1 MVITDIL
8 LLGKIRGIIM
18 MIIIS
23 GMKKIK
29 IIALIIFLLV
39 LILIALSFFKLPINT
54 ITNNLVKEQTK
65 NNVFLTSS
73 GEQSLILLPKPQ
85 IEINDASFSIQNDLV
100 VAEVK
105 TKNIKF
111 SRSLL
116 NNDNVTIYVP
126 NATIENLDITSL
138 ENDVLLEGDLENL
151 EIRILSSEKSTEI
164 FSNIFSY
171 KEAKVQFD
179 ALIEDE
185 ALKKFKF
192 SIQNLD
198 VNELVLLLDQNY
210 QKFFKQINFDTIDI
224 DGEYTQNNFSIN
236 NLILNFSENSQLNL
250 SGLINLDNIFNSKLN
265 IQGSNIPLEIISQFL
280 QNINLVDIS
289 ILPKGNLVNFDIE
302 YSDYIKINTLSYV
315 TQYESK
321 IDLKGSFNYIDF
333 SDIDV
338 EIDIASTSSID
349 ISSLIQLIF
358 PTLKSDFI
366 DFDKL
371 SLSSI
376 LKGKDLKIKEFNLSK
391 DEAFISV
398 LGDINLGD
406 FSKRGLQI
414 KVNNFNQY
422 HLIPN
427 VQIKEALNQL
437 NNSYLDMEGTL
448 INDEVLINSLDV
460 FQENELKLSVNG
472 EINLS
477 NIQQTFLKINLHRL
491 KSNDLRK
498 LAEYSNQIDFIE
510 YLDLFLFD
518 NMKGNIIV
526 DLSTNSYVLENIEI
540 TQDESIS
547 TISGKIFEEK
557 FSGKINLKSLNLE
570 NLEKFFLKSSRLNGL
585 LDLEIDISQ
594 PIDLNIITGIN
605 GEIKGK
611 VNINVKEEEIA
622 LLLFMQSLSQDIEDF
637 EQINQLINTLS
648 LSFINNNISFKGIIT
663 NPSNKKL
670 IIKDLIFTS
679 SNNQELKGEIEYFHP
694 NYKITLF
701 DILDQDDFIIKFDNG
716 LYTYERV
723 IPDGTIRKPIEELI
737 QKNINKIFENL
748 LQ

>member
-1 MVITDIL
+1 
-8 LLGKIRGIIM
+8 
-18 MIIIS
+18 
-23 GMKKIK
+23 MKKIK

-100 VAEVK
+100 VADVK

-289 ILPKGNLVNFDIE
+289 ILPKGNLANFDIE

-338 EIDIASTSSID
+338 EIGIASTSSKD

-391 DEAFISV
+391 DETFISV

-427 VQIKEALNQL
+427 VHIKEALNQL
-437 NNSYLDMEGTL
+437 NNSYLDMDGTL
-448 INDEVLINSLDV
+448 INDEVFFNSLDV

-498 LAEYSNQIDFIE
+498 LAEYSNQIDYIE
-510 YLDLFLFD
+510 YFELFLFD

-585 LDLEIDISQ
+585 LDLEIDISE

>member
-1 MVITDIL
+1 
-8 LLGKIRGIIM
+8 
-18 MIIIS
+18 
-23 GMKKIK
+23 MKKIK

-65 NNVFLTSS
+65 KNVFLTTS

-100 VAEVK
+100 VADVK

-116 NNDNVTIYVP
+116 NNDNITIYVP
-126 NATIENLDITSL
+126 NAAIENLDITSL

-210 QKFFKQINFDTIDI
+210 QKFLKQINFDTIDI

-289 ILPKGNLVNFDIE
+289 ILPKGNLANFDIE

-338 EIDIASTSSID
+338 EIGIASTSSKD

-391 DEAFISV
+391 DETFISV

-427 VQIKEALNQL
+427 VHIKEALNQL
-437 NNSYLDMEGTL
+437 NNSYLDMDGTL
-448 INDEVLINSLDV
+448 INDEVFFNSLDV

-498 LAEYSNQIDFIE
+498 LAEYSNQIDYIE
-510 YLDLFLFD
+510 YFELFLFD

>member
-1 MVITDIL
+1 
-8 LLGKIRGIIM
+8 
-18 MIIIS
+18 
-23 GMKKIK
+23 MKKIK

-100 VAEVK
+100 VADVK

-210 QKFFKQINFDTIDI
+210 QKFLKQINFDTIDI

-289 ILPKGNLVNFDIE
+289 ILPKGNLANFDIE

-338 EIDIASTSSID
+338 EIGIASTSSKD

-391 DEAFISV
+391 DETFISV

-427 VQIKEALNQL
+427 VHIKEALNQL
-437 NNSYLDMEGTL
+437 NNSYLDMDGTL
-448 INDEVLINSLDV
+448 INDEVFFNSLDI

-498 LAEYSNQIDFIE
+498 LAEYSNQIDYIE
-510 YLDLFLFD
+510 YFELFLFD

>member
-1 MVITDIL
+1 
-8 LLGKIRGIIM
+8 
-18 MIIIS
+18 
-23 GMKKIK
+23 MKKIK

-65 NNVFLTSS
+65 NNVFLTTS

-100 VAEVK
+100 VADVK

-210 QKFFKQINFDTIDI
+210 QKFLKQINFDTIDI

-289 ILPKGNLVNFDIE
+289 ILPKGNLANFDIE

-338 EIDIASTSSID
+338 EIGIASTSSKD

-366 DFDKL
+366 NFDKL

-391 DEAFISV
+391 DETFISV

-427 VQIKEALNQL
+427 VHIKEALNQL
-437 NNSYLDMEGTL
+437 NNSYLDMDGTL
-448 INDEVLINSLDV
+448 INDEVFFNSLDV

-498 LAEYSNQIDFIE
+498 LAEYSNQIDYIE

>member
-1 MVITDIL
+1 
-8 LLGKIRGIIM
+8 
-18 MIIIS
+18 
-23 GMKKIK
+23 MKKIK

-65 NNVFLTSS
+65 NNVFLTTS

-100 VAEVK
+100 VADVK

-210 QKFFKQINFDTIDI
+210 QKFLKQINFDTIDI

-289 ILPKGNLVNFDIE
+289 ILPKGNLANFDIE

-338 EIDIASTSSID
+338 EIGIASTSSKD

-391 DEAFISV
+391 DETFISV

-427 VQIKEALNQL
+427 VHIKEALNQL
-437 NNSYLDMEGTL
+437 NNSYLDMDGTL
-448 INDEVLINSLDV
+448 INDEVFFNSLDV

-498 LAEYSNQIDFIE
+498 LAEYSNQIDYIE
-510 YLDLFLFD
+510 YFELFLFD

-648 LSFINNNISFKGIIT
+648 LSFINNNIFFKGIIT

>member
-1 MVITDIL
+1 
-8 LLGKIRGIIM
+8 
-18 MIIIS
+18 
-23 GMKKIK
+23 MKKLK

-171 KEAKVQFD
+171 KEAKFQFD

-289 ILPKGNLVNFDIE
+289 ILPKGNLANFDIE

-338 EIDIASTSSID
+338 EIDIASTSSKD

-648 LSFINNNISFKGIIT
+648 LSFINNDISFKGIIT

>member
-1 MVITDIL
+1 
-8 LLGKIRGIIM
+8 
-18 MIIIS
+18 
-23 GMKKIK
+23 MKKIK

-100 VAEVK
+100 VADVK
-105 TKNIKF
+105 TKNTKF

-210 QKFFKQINFDTIDI
+210 QKFLKQINFDTIDI

-289 ILPKGNLVNFDIE
+289 ILPKGNLANFDIE

-338 EIDIASTSSID
+338 EIDIASTSSKD

-391 DEAFISV
+391 DETFISV

-427 VQIKEALNQL
+427 VHIKEALNQL
-437 NNSYLDMEGTL
+437 NNSYLDMDGTL
-448 INDEVLINSLDV
+448 INDEVFFNSLDV

-498 LAEYSNQIDFIE
+498 LAEYSNQIDYIE
-510 YLDLFLFD
+510 YFELFLFD

-648 LSFINNNISFKGIIT
+648 LSFINNDISFKGIIT

>member
-1 MVITDIL
+1 
-8 LLGKIRGIIM
+8 
-18 MIIIS
+18 
-23 GMKKIK
+23 MKKLK

-338 EIDIASTSSID
+338 EIDIASTSSKD

-477 NIQQTFLKINLHRL
+477 NIQQTFLKINLYRL

-694 NYKITLF
+694 NYNITLF

>member
-1 MVITDIL
+1 
-8 LLGKIRGIIM
+8 
-18 MIIIS
+18 
-23 GMKKIK
+23 MKKIK

-65 NNVFLTSS
+65 NNVFLTTS

-100 VAEVK
+100 VADVK

-210 QKFFKQINFDTIDI
+210 QKFLKQINFDTIDI

-289 ILPKGNLVNFDIE
+289 ILPKGNLANFDIE

-338 EIDIASTSSID
+338 EIGIASTSSKD

-376 LKGKDLKIKEFNLSK
+376 LKGKDLKIKELNLSK
-391 DEAFISV
+391 DETFISV

-427 VQIKEALNQL
+427 VHIKEALNQL
-437 NNSYLDMEGTL
+437 NNSYLDMDGTL
-448 INDEVLINSLDV
+448 INDEVFFNSLDV

-498 LAEYSNQIDFIE
+498 LAEYSNQIDYIE
-510 YLDLFLFD
+510 YFELFLFD

>member
-1 MVITDIL
+1 M
-8 LLGKIRGIIM
+8 
-18 MIIIS
+18 
-23 GMKKIK
+23 
-29 IIALIIFLLV
+29 
-39 LILIALSFFKLPINT
+39 
-54 ITNNLVKEQTK
+54 
-65 NNVFLTSS
+65 
-73 GEQSLILLPKPQ
+73 
-85 IEINDASFSIQNDLV
+85 
-100 VAEVK
+100 
-105 TKNIKF
+105 
-111 SRSLL
+111 
-116 NNDNVTIYVP
+116 
-126 NATIENLDITSL
+126 
-138 ENDVLLEGDLENL
+138 
-151 EIRILSSEKSTEI
+151 
-164 FSNIFSY
+164 
-171 KEAKVQFD
+171 
-179 ALIEDE
+179 
-185 ALKKFKF
+185 
-192 SIQNLD
+192 
-198 VNELVLLLDQNY
+198 
-210 QKFFKQINFDTIDI
+210 
-224 DGEYTQNNFSIN
+224 
-236 NLILNFSENSQLNL
+236 
-250 SGLINLDNIFNSKLN
+250 
-265 IQGSNIPLEIISQFL
+265 
-280 QNINLVDIS
+280 
-289 ILPKGNLVNFDIE
+289 
-302 YSDYIKINTLSYV
+302 
-315 TQYESK
+315 
-321 IDLKGSFNYIDF
+321 
-333 SDIDV
+333 
-338 EIDIASTSSID
+338 
-349 ISSLIQLIF
+349 
-358 PTLKSDFI
+358 KSDFI

-391 DEAFISV
+391 DEAFISF

-477 NIQQTFLKINLHRL
+477 NIQQTFLKINLYRL

-648 LSFINNNISFKGIIT
+648 LSFINNDISFKGIIT

-694 NYKITLF
+694 NYNITLF

>member
-1 MVITDIL
+1 
-8 LLGKIRGIIM
+8 
-18 MIIIS
+18 
-23 GMKKIK
+23 MKKIK

-65 NNVFLTSS
+65 NNVFLTTS

-100 VAEVK
+100 VADVK

-289 ILPKGNLVNFDIE
+289 ILPKGNLANFDIE

-338 EIDIASTSSID
+338 EIGIASTSSKD

-391 DEAFISV
+391 DETFISV

-427 VQIKEALNQL
+427 VHIKEALNQL
-437 NNSYLDMEGTL
+437 NNSYLDMDGTL
-448 INDEVLINSLDV
+448 INDEVFFNSLDV

-498 LAEYSNQIDFIE
+498 LAEYSNQIDYIE
-510 YLDLFLFD
+510 YFELFLFD

>member
-1 MVITDIL
+1 
-8 LLGKIRGIIM
+8 
-18 MIIIS
+18 
-23 GMKKIK
+23 MKKIK

-65 NNVFLTSS
+65 NNVFLTTS

-100 VAEVK
+100 VADVK

-338 EIDIASTSSID
+338 EIDIASTSSKD

-498 LAEYSNQIDFIE
+498 LAEYSNQIDYIE
-510 YLDLFLFD
+510 YFELFLFD

-648 LSFINNNISFKGIIT
+648 LSFINNDISFKGIIT

-694 NYKITLF
+694 NYNITLF

>member
-1 MVITDIL
+1 
-8 LLGKIRGIIM
+8 
-18 MIIIS
+18 
-23 GMKKIK
+23 
-29 IIALIIFLLV
+29 
-39 LILIALSFFKLPINT
+39 
-54 ITNNLVKEQTK
+54 
-65 NNVFLTSS
+65 
-73 GEQSLILLPKPQ
+73 
-85 IEINDASFSIQNDLV
+85 
-100 VAEVK
+100 
-105 TKNIKF
+105 
-111 SRSLL
+111 
-116 NNDNVTIYVP
+116 
-126 NATIENLDITSL
+126 
-138 ENDVLLEGDLENL
+138 
-151 EIRILSSEKSTEI
+151 
-164 FSNIFSY
+164 
-171 KEAKVQFD
+171 
-179 ALIEDE
+179 
-185 ALKKFKF
+185 
-192 SIQNLD
+192 
-198 VNELVLLLDQNY
+198 
-210 QKFFKQINFDTIDI
+210 
-224 DGEYTQNNFSIN
+224 
-236 NLILNFSENSQLNL
+236 
-250 SGLINLDNIFNSKLN
+250 
-265 IQGSNIPLEIISQFL
+265 
-280 QNINLVDIS
+280 
-289 ILPKGNLVNFDIE
+289 
-302 YSDYIKINTLSYV
+302 
-315 TQYESK
+315 
-321 IDLKGSFNYIDF
+321 
-333 SDIDV
+333 
-338 EIDIASTSSID
+338 
-349 ISSLIQLIF
+349 
-358 PTLKSDFI
+358 
-366 DFDKL
+366 
-371 SLSSI
+371 
-376 LKGKDLKIKEFNLSK
+376 
-391 DEAFISV
+391 
-398 LGDINLGD
+398 
-406 FSKRGLQI
+406 LQI

-427 VQIKEALNQL
+427 VHIKEALNQL
-437 NNSYLDMEGTL
+437 NNSYLDMDGTL
-448 INDEVLINSLDV
+448 INDEVFFNSLDV

-498 LAEYSNQIDFIE
+498 LAEYSNQIDYIE
-510 YLDLFLFD
+510 YFELFLFD

>member
-1 MVITDIL
+1 
-8 LLGKIRGIIM
+8 
-18 MIIIS
+18 
-23 GMKKIK
+23 MKKIK

-65 NNVFLTSS
+65 NNVFLTTS

-100 VAEVK
+100 VADVK

-210 QKFFKQINFDTIDI
+210 QKFLKQINFDTIDI

-289 ILPKGNLVNFDIE
+289 ILPKGNLANFDIE

-338 EIDIASTSSID
+338 EIGIASTSSKD

-391 DEAFISV
+391 DETFISV

-427 VQIKEALNQL
+427 VHIKEALNQL
-437 NNSYLDMEGTL
+437 NNSYLDMDGTL
-448 INDEVLINSLDV
+448 INDEVLFNSLDV

-498 LAEYSNQIDFIE
+498 LAEYSNQIDYIE
-510 YLDLFLFD
+510 YFELFLFD

>member
-1 MVITDIL
+1 
-8 LLGKIRGIIM
+8 
-18 MIIIS
+18 
-23 GMKKIK
+23 MKKIK

-65 NNVFLTSS
+65 NNVFLTTS

-100 VAEVK
+100 VADVK

-289 ILPKGNLVNFDIE
+289 ILPKGNLANFDIE

-338 EIDIASTSSID
+338 EIGIASTSSKD

-358 PTLKSDFI
+358 PTLKLDFI

-376 LKGKDLKIKEFNLSK
+376 LKGKDLKIKEFKLSK
-391 DEAFISV
+391 DETFISV

-427 VQIKEALNQL
+427 VHIKEALNQL
-437 NNSYLDMEGTL
+437 NNSYLDMDGTL
-448 INDEVLINSLDV
+448 INNEVLINSLDV

-498 LAEYSNQIDFIE
+498 LAEYSNQIDYIE
-510 YLDLFLFD
+510 YFELFLFD

>member
-1 MVITDIL
+1 
-8 LLGKIRGIIM
+8 
-18 MIIIS
+18 
-23 GMKKIK
+23 MKKIK

-100 VAEVK
+100 VADVK

-210 QKFFKQINFDTIDI
+210 QKFLKQINFDTIDI

-289 ILPKGNLVNFDIE
+289 ILPKGNLANFDIE

-338 EIDIASTSSID
+338 EIGIASTSSKD

-391 DEAFISV
+391 DETFISV

-427 VQIKEALNQL
+427 VHIKEALNQL
-437 NNSYLDMEGTL
+437 NNSYLDMDGTL
-448 INDEVLINSLDV
+448 INDEVFFNSLDV

-498 LAEYSNQIDFIE
+498 LAEYSNQIDYIE
-510 YLDLFLFD
+510 YFELFLFD